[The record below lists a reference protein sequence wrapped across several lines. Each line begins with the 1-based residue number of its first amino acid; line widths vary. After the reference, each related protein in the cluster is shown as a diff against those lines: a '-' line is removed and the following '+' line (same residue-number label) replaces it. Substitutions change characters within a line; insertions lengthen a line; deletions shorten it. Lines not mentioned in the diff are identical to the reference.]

1 MSAPVVLGITIR
13 ADGSAQVSGE
23 INRVREAV
31 TGAGTAAQ
39 NTNREFANMAR
50 STQALSGIMGAFG
63 VTLGLVGFVTFAK
76 ELTKT
81 VEQVQNLSIRLKGL
95 TKDAD
100 DYAKVQDY
108 LVDVSNRHHKSNLV
122 LADSFSRLLTLEQT
136 GLITRQQSMA
146 LLEGLSNAS
155 SKTGATT
162 EQLKQSMF
170 GLSQALGSGVVHM
183 EELNQVTE
191 PMPGLLNRIAEASG
205 FTVGEFRKLV
215 GEGRVTSEV
224 FGKVMVGAFASY
236 QGAAEA
242 AGETLTA
249 KYADIGNSWTAL
261 AKAVE
266 APVVN
271 TLSPILDLITSQIHG
286 LAQDLRELNDFYN
299 TIKSAV
305 GYGVGGAPDNGQPVD
320 LTGRA
325 KPPAQADPAKD
336 SAAAIRAQIEATAK
350 AAEAKKAAK
359 EAAEALAK
367 AAKEAAN
374 AQEALTKS
382 FDSTIESLNLHNI
395 GLSKTP
401 RELEEATLKSKHYTD
416 AMVKQA
422 MALYDIG
429 TALEAKKKLNETEK
443 TELQAL
449 TDQYNKL
456 TMSAHDYY
464 VTTLNAKLI
473 PTADQGPLVAQ
484 FDKNAGLE
492 AAKKAATD
500 ATTTLDAYN
509 KSLDSTNSKTSDL
522 GKISSA
528 VFDGALG
535 GISAMAGAFDTMVN
549 SISANT
555 KALEENAKMQKLN
568 DQETDPAKKAANF
581 SKYAKAEAKLN
592 NDNIKAQLT
601 GASQLAGA
609 AASMFDKKSAA
620 AKAFHAIEVTLS
632 VARLAMD
639 AVEMASTIGKTI
651 ANVSA
656 GAAAMFRDMGPL
668 GFVGVAAMLAV
679 MAGLGF
685 AASGGGGSTQ
695 APPKSSPDT
704 GSVLGDTS
712 ASSDSVNKT
721 YTLLQDIHASEYI
734 ELKGINKGVAD
745 LQSAI
750 TATITK
756 VFQTGGLDTSNKG
769 IDLSASQINLGI
781 ASMIGGIGGIL
792 LDLLFS
798 GGYRKVTERGIST
811 PAQQLSDV
819 DQNGFQA
826 QQYNVVKTK
835 TWDLFSDSTRY
846 DTVMTALDSKVT
858 KSMTKIF
865 SATGNIMT
873 GLAKSLGGD
882 LQAKVNEY
890 VIPALRINLTDL
902 NSEDAAKKMN
912 GVINTMLDNMAG
924 AVFGDVLG
932 QYQKLGEGMLETAV
946 RVASQIAVV
955 KDALESSSIKLVDN
969 IIAIS
974 DALVNAAG
982 GLKDFQSQ
990 FATYFDKFYSD
1001 TEKQAKLQTQLNS
1014 QLVSVGE
1021 SLASSRE
1028 GYRKQVEAIDI
1039 TTAAGQAQYT
1049 MMLKLAS
1056 AADTYYTALDAQTKV
1071 YTDAIST
1078 AKSNLASAYKS
1089 ESDAI
1094 TATISKL
1101 SSFIASLKNL
1111 KDSLALGNLSTGTP
1125 LDKYNEARRQLS
1137 NTYNTIQGG
1146 AGTTTA
1152 SKAAYDAAVG
1162 SINTKLTSFLDASK
1176 TYNASGS
1183 GYTTDYQQVMNM
1195 IDSMGLTA
1203 TAQQTDVQQQLDKL
1217 NQLVIGFDIIN
1228 TSVLKVRDAV
1238 DLLKAATINLTT
1250 SQEKQNAA
1258 LVESKVVASATQ
1270 SSASTRSQIDMIPGL
1285 QSALSSQKAKVAGE
1299 KPNLDY
1305 WYRESQT
1312 GRAAGWKINEYNR
1325 LAGIS
1330 AVDTAIANKTE
1341 NNLTSVIS
1349 SLSGSITNL
1358 TNYGIAK
1365 LGRSL
1370 TDTETDWLNKQIAKS
1385 LTPLAIYNNIDK
1397 YVSSPSQLP
1406 AFASGGLH
1414 SGGWRL
1420 VGEQGPELEYTGASQ
1435 IFSNAQTGAMLGG
1448 GNSQEIV
1455 MELRA
1460 LRAEVSKLRSE
1471 QRDNTGALI
1480 QSNYDAND
1488 QAAEKVVT
1496 GTKDTAK
1503 QSAWAVNSKAV
1514 IA

>member
-63 VTLGLVGFVTFAK
+63 VTLGIIGLAALAKDILATNREMEMLRARLKSVTGSTEEAAASFAFITKIAKETPFEIKGLTQAYLTLQNFGIKPTIQVMDALTNQAAKSGASAENLQGIALALGQAWGRSKLQGQEIMQLINQSVPVYDLLAQVTGKNSAELADMSEKGLLTRDVIGALILKMGEMAAGSNANAMETLNGKISSLSDAWHTFEDTLMQDKSEGFIKSIVSGWTANLDMLSNAMGTTAANQASHLQDVIDFQDNARSYLGMKPVDHTGDNARIAALNKITEATTAASNEVQKFNGAIKEQDDSAKVSAK
-76 ELTKT
+76 ELAKLTDTNYKLT
-81 VEQVQNLSIRLKGL
+81 HSQAEYNQYSLEAQGLKG
-95 TKDAD
+95 D
-100 DYAKVQDY
+100 DLKKAVA
-108 LVDVSNRHHKSNLV
+108 LANANDVLSAAQHKSS
-122 LADSFSRLLTLEQT
+122 A
-136 GLITRQQSMA
+136 
-146 LLEGLSNAS
+146 
-155 SKTGATT
+155 
-162 EQLKQSMF
+162 
-170 GLSQALGSGVVHM
+170 
-183 EELNQVTE
+183 
-191 PMPGLLNRIAEASG
+191 
-205 FTVGEFRKLV
+205 
-215 GEGRVTSEV
+215 
-224 FGKVMVGAFASY
+224 
-236 QGAAEA
+236 
-242 AGETLTA
+242 
-249 KYADIGNSWTAL
+249 
-261 AKAVE
+261 
-266 APVVN
+266 
-271 TLSPILDLITSQIHG
+271 IH
-286 LAQDLRELNDFYN
+286 
-299 TIKSAV
+299 K
-305 GYGVGGAPDNGQPVD
+305 
-320 LTGRA
+320 
-325 KPPAQADPAKD
+325 
-336 SAAAIRAQIEATAK
+336 AAISDEERATI
-350 AAEAKKAAK
+350 
-359 EAAEALAK
+359 
-367 AAKEAAN
+367 
-374 AQEALTKS
+374 ALTKS
-382 FDSTIESLNLHNI
+382 FNDAIESLNLHNI

-464 VTTLNAKLI
+464 ATTLSAKGI

-492 AAKKAATD
+492 ASKKAATD

-549 SISANT
+549 SISATT

-581 SKYAKAEAKLN
+581 SKYAKEEAKLN

-685 AASGGGGSTQ
+685 AASGGLSSTQ

-750 TATITK
+750 TATFTK

-769 IDLSASQINLGI
+769 INLSASQINLGI
-781 ASMIGGIGGIL
+781 ASMIGGIL

-811 PAQQLSDV
+811 PAQQLSNV

-858 KSMTKIF
+858 ESMTKIF

-873 GLAKSLGGD
+873 GFAKSLGGD

-946 RVASQIAVV
+946 RIVSQIAVV

-1001 TEKQAKLQTQLNS
+1001 TEKQTKLQTQLNS
-1014 QLVSVGE
+1014 QLVSVFV
-1021 SLASSRE
+1021 SLATSRE

-1101 SSFIASLKNL
+1101 GSFIASLKNL

-1125 LDKYNEARRQLS
+1125 LDKYNEARRQLG
-1137 NTYNTIQGG
+1137 NAYNTIQGG
-1146 AGTTTA
+1146 AGATTA

-1162 SINTKLTSFLDASK
+1162 GINTKLTAFLDASK

-1183 GYTTDYQQVMNM
+1183 GYTTDYLQVTGM
-1195 IDSMGLTA
+1195 IDGMGLAA
-1203 TAQQTDVQQQLDKL
+1203 TAQQTDAEKQLE
-1217 NQLVIGFDIIN
+1217 QLTKSVDGLITIN
-1228 TSVLKVRDAV
+1228 TSVLSVKDALAGVTAAISALQALQADRDKVDAIAKQAAIQSGLDRV
-1238 DLLKAATINLTT
+1238 AADKAAAAKALDLST
-1250 SQEKQNAA
+1250 SSAEVVRLVAA
-1258 LVESKVVASATQ
+1258 YQKTSVATGANSGASLAAAEAVNNFLSSISGRFNETYNHNPAASAQ
-1270 SSASTRSQIDMIPGL
+1270 DMWTLTP
-1285 QSALSSQKAKVAGE
+1285 KF
-1299 KPNLDY
+1299 
-1305 WYRESQT
+1305 
-1312 GRAAGWKINEYNR
+1312 AAGG
-1325 LAGIS
+1325 AH
-1330 AVDTAIANKTE
+1330 T
-1341 NNLTSVIS
+1341 
-1349 SLSGSITNL
+1349 
-1358 TNYGIAK
+1358 
-1365 LGRSL
+1365 
-1370 TDTETDWLNKQIAKS
+1370 
-1385 LTPLAIYNNIDK
+1385 
-1397 YVSSPSQLP
+1397 
-1406 AFASGGLH
+1406 
-1414 SGGWRL
+1414 GGWRI
-1420 VGEQGPELEYTGASQ
+1420 VGEHGPELENTGPSQ
-1435 IFSNAQTGAMLGG
+1435 IFSNSQSKSMLDG

-1460 LRAEVSKLRSE
+1460 LRAEISKLRSE

-1488 QAAEKVVT
+1488 QAADKVVT

-1503 QSAWAVNSKAV
+1503 QSAWAANSKAV

>member
-63 VTLGLVGFVTFAK
+63 VTVGLVGFVTLAKNILSANMAMESLRAQLTALTGSALGSEKAFDFIKDFATSTPFEIEGVTKSFIMLQNFGLKPTADVMNALTNQAAKLGGSQETLSGITLALGQAYSKGKLQAEEMNQMIERGVPVYQILQELTGKNSAALQDMAHNGEITKDVMDGFIKKMGELASGGNAAAMETMRGKISNLSDAWHQFEDALLQDKSEGAMKSILSGMTFIINSFTEDLNRGTGSFGEIEKINDKIIAQKTIIRKLSNGEGMIPNLERPAAIASAQK
-76 ELTKT
+76 EL
-81 VEQVQNLSIRLKGL
+81 EGL
-95 TKDAD
+95 
-100 DYAKVQDY
+100 
-108 LVDVSNRHHKSNLV
+108 L
-122 LADSFSRLLTLEQT
+122 
-136 GLITRQQSMA
+136 GTRQQ
-146 LLEGLSNAS
+146 EI
-155 SKTGATT
+155 
-162 EQLKQSMF
+162 
-170 GLSQALGSGVVHM
+170 V
-183 EELNQVTE
+183 
-191 PMPGLLNRIAEASG
+191 
-205 FTVGEFRKLV
+205 
-215 GEGRVTSEV
+215 
-224 FGKVMVGAFASY
+224 
-236 QGAAEA
+236 
-242 AGETLTA
+242 
-249 KYADIGNSWTAL
+249 KYHDLI
-261 AKAVE
+261 AVE
-266 APVVN
+266 KK
-271 TLSPILDLITSQIHG
+271 
-286 LAQDLRELNDFYN
+286 REEG
-299 TIKSAV
+299 T
-305 GYGVGGAPDNGQPVD
+305 
-320 LTGRA
+320 
-325 KPPAQADPAKD
+325 
-336 SAAAIRAQIEATAK
+336 
-350 AAEAKKAAK
+350 KKFNEAAK
-359 EAAEALAK
+359 EQSELDKKATKTLESLTTTNYKLTHSQSEYNKYTLEAQGFKGKDLDKALQLANANDALAASNK
-367 AAKEAAN
+367 SNTTETKSSAN

-456 TMSAHDYY
+456 TLSAHDYY
-464 VTTLNAKLI
+464 ATTLSAKGI
-473 PTADQGPLVAQ
+473 PTADQAPLIAQ
-484 FDKNAGLE
+484 FDTNTGLE
-492 AAKKAATD
+492 ASKKAATD

-549 SISANT
+549 SIGANT

-581 SKYAKAEAKLN
+581 SKYAKEEAKLN

-685 AASGGGGSTQ
+685 AASGGGSSTQ

-769 IDLSASQINLGI
+769 INLSASQINLGI
-781 ASMIGGIGGIL
+781 ASMIGGLGGIL

-811 PAQQLSDV
+811 PAQQLSNV

-858 KSMTKIF
+858 ESMTKIF

-912 GVINTMLDNMAG
+912 GIINTMLDNMAG

-946 RVASQIAVV
+946 RIVAEMAIV
-955 KDALESSSIKLVDN
+955 KDALGMSGLTLTQN
-969 IIAIS
+969 IIAVS
-974 DALVNAAG
+974 DAIVQAAG
-982 GLKDFQSQ
+982 GLKEFQAAFES
-990 FATYFDKFYSD
+990 YFDKFYSD
-1001 TEKQAKLQTQLNS
+1001 SEKTARTYS
-1014 QLVSVGE
+1014 QMSSALSDVG
-1021 SLASSRE
+1021 LTVAATRA
-1028 GYRKQVEAIDI
+1028 GYRAQIEALNINNALDQQRYSLLI
-1039 TTAAGQAQYT
+1039 S
-1049 MMLKLAS
+1049 LSS
-1056 AADTYYTALDAQTKV
+1056 AADTYYSSLEKISDAMKLMTESNFKTAVD
-1071 YTDAIST
+1071 YTRYLS
-1078 AKSNLASAYKS
+1078 LASLSGVKA
-1089 ESDAI
+1089 
-1094 TATISKL
+1094 ATTL
-1101 SSFIASLKNL
+1101 LGW
-1111 KDSLALGNLSTGTP
+1111 DSNTFMPTGQAAVAQLPTLSTP
-1125 LDKYNEARRQLS
+1125 
-1137 NTYNTIQGG
+1137 
-1146 AGTTTA
+1146 AGTTGNVTEA
-1152 SKAAYDAAVG
+1152 ITNMSNSNTNVAAEIKLLRDQQAAQ
-1162 SINTKLTSFLDASK
+1162 A
-1176 TYNASGS
+1176 
-1183 GYTTDYQQVMNM
+1183 
-1195 IDSMGLTA
+1195 
-1203 TAQQTDVQQQLDKL
+1203 
-1217 NQLVIGFDIIN
+1217 LVIAQN
-1228 TSVLKVRDAV
+1228 TQETAK
-1238 DLLKAATINLTT
+1238 LLKRWDGDGMPAVRTT
-1250 SQEKQNAA
+1250 
-1258 LVESKVVASATQ
+1258 V
-1270 SSASTRSQIDMIPGL
+1270 
-1285 QSALSSQKAKVAGE
+1285 
-1299 KPNLDY
+1299 
-1305 WYRESQT
+1305 
-1312 GRAAGWKINEYNR
+1312 
-1325 LAGIS
+1325 
-1330 AVDTAIANKTE
+1330 
-1341 NNLTSVIS
+1341 
-1349 SLSGSITNL
+1349 
-1358 TNYGIAK
+1358 
-1365 LGRSL
+1365 
-1370 TDTETDWLNKQIAKS
+1370 
-1385 LTPLAIYNNIDK
+1385 
-1397 YVSSPSQLP
+1397 
-1406 AFASGGLH
+1406 
-1414 SGGWRL
+1414 
-1420 VGEQGPELEYTGASQ
+1420 
-1435 IFSNAQTGAMLGG
+1435 
-1448 GNSQEIV
+1448 
-1455 MELRA
+1455 
-1460 LRAEVSKLRSE
+1460 
-1471 QRDNTGALI
+1471 
-1480 QSNYDAND
+1480 
-1488 QAAEKVVT
+1488 
-1496 GTKDTAK
+1496 
-1503 QSAWAVNSKAV
+1503 
-1514 IA
+1514 